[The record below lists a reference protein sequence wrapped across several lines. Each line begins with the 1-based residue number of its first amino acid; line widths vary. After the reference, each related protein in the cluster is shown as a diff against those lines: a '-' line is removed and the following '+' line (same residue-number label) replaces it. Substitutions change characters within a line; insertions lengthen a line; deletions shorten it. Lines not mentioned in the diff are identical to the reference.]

1 MNPFYTD
8 YSEYLGGIFPGVKVQ
23 KISVD
28 AGRSCPNRDGTI
40 GRGGCIYCDNRSFT
54 PGYCSGSN
62 DGILSQIAKG
72 KGFFARKYPEMKYL
86 VYFQSYTFTHGA
98 STAEAAEMVRT
109 AIGTENTVGII
120 IGTRPDCVPDEM
132 LGMLA
137 GFNRE
142 KPVFIEFGA
151 ESSCDATLGRI
162 NRGHTWADTMDAV
175 RRASSLGIR
184 CGLHLIAGLPG
195 ETLADAIETVKKS
208 GELPI
213 DSIKLHQLQIIKGTE
228 LWRQWKDGAADIRI
242 PSLEEYV
249 DFCAEAVD
257 AVPRHIAIE
266 RFLSQA
272 PPDMVEAPCWRL
284 KNYQFTDILMKRLKE
299 HRSY

>member
-28 AGRSCPNRDGTI
+28 AGRSCPNRDGT
-40 GRGGCIYCDNRSFT
+40 DRSRRLH
-54 PGYCSGSN
+54 
-62 DGILSQIAKG
+62 ILRQQEFYPRILLRFERRHTIPDSQG
-72 KGFFARKYPEMKYL
+72 KRFFREEVSRNEVSCLFP
-86 VYFQSYTFTHGA
+86 VIHFTHGA

-162 NRGHTWADTMDAV
+162 NRGHTWADTTDAV